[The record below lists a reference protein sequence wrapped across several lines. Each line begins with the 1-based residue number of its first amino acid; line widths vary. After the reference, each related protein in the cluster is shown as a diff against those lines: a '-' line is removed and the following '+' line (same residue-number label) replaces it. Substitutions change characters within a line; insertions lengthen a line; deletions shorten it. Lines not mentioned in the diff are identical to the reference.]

1 MSGPW
6 PIRKA
11 RRVFERARRLV
22 NHARGRAHRWLD
34 RDGAPPYAIQARLRI
49 RTDYPVA
56 YESHDHQAPHGT
68 ANDNTHYPW
77 FVVKTQRIFGR
88 KVRHMDLGCSGGGL
102 VKDFLDANHF
112 SVGVEGS
119 DYSLKRQ
126 RAEWKT
132 IPGNLFTADITK
144 PFFIYDENAGA
155 TRERILFDV
164 ISAWEVMEHI
174 HERDLPGLFA
184 NIRDNLVP
192 GGLFVCS
199 VAEFP
204 DGEWHVTLQP
214 KPWWERKFQ
223 EAGLPLVEGVYV
235 DGDYV
240 RESSFYI
247 TVRKS

>member
-1 MSGPW
+1 MSEPW

-22 NHARGRAHRWLD
+22 NHARGRAHRWLEPGPASY
-34 RDGAPPYAIQARLRI
+34 RKETGLRI
-49 RTDYPVA
+49 RTDHPVA

-77 FVVKTQRIFGR
+77 FVAKTQRVFGR

-102 VKDFLDANHF
+102 VKDFLDAKHF

-119 DYSLKRQ
+119 DYSRKKQ

-144 PFFIYDENAGA
+144 PFFIYDESTGA
-155 TRERILFDV
+155 QQRILFDL

-174 HERDLPGLFA
+174 QERDLSGLFA
-184 NIRDNLVP
+184 NIRDSLVP

-199 VAEFP
+199 IAQFP
-204 DGEWHVTLQP
+204 DGDYHVTLQP
-214 KPWWERKFQ
+214 KAWWERKFS
-223 EAGLPLVEGVYV
+223 EAGLTPVEGVYV

-247 TVRKS
+247 TARKS